1 MWFIGVEVEQETSAH
16 PPKKNPGSAPGAK
29 VDFNSIN
36 LVRHDSSTT
45 FETGLTLHSFTFWRH
60 ICKQQICANP

>member
-60 ICKQQICANP
+60 ICK